1 MMQKYS
7 GAGNTFIMVNNLDD
21 HISDKRRHVL
31 ELISGEGEGMDGVIF
46 LEKSGI
52 ADFKMNY
59 FNRDGTGDALC
70 GNGLRCTAR
79 FAADNKHTGSERI
92 SIEAVSGIYDAQLLD
107 DGKVKVKFPPP
118 RRLKTNFKLKVHFE
132 GWWEMLNCS
141 YADVGSPHIV
151 VFIDE
156 IERPEISSIE
166 EVNVL
171 EWGRNIRMHK
181 DLMPEGANVNFVKVE
196 DAGKGKLLIRS
207 YERGVEGETLA
218 CGTGAM
224 SSAIVFYA
232 LRGSANPVT
241 LKTRSG
247 EELIVELEL
256 DGNKLV
262 AVQMT
267 GNATRIK

>member
-1 MMQKYS
+1 MEQKYS

-21 HISDKRRHVL
+21 HIADRRERVL
-31 ELISGEGEGMDGVIF
+31 ELISVEGEGMDGVIF
-46 LEKSGI
+46 LEKSEI

-59 FNRDGTGDALC
+59 FNRDGSGDALC

-79 FAADNKHTGSERI
+79 FAADNNITESDRI
-92 SIEAVSGIYDAQLLD
+92 SIEAVSEIYEAQLLS
-107 DGKVKVKFPPP
+107 DGKVKVKFPSP

-141 YADVGSPHIV
+141 YVDVGSPHIL

-156 IERPEISSIE
+156 IEKPKIASIE
-166 EVNVL
+166 EVNVI

-181 DLMPEGANVNFVKVE
+181 DLMPEGANVNFVQVE
-196 DAGKGKLLIRS
+196 DAGNGKLLIRS

-224 SSAIVFYA
+224 SAAIVFYA
-232 LRGSANPVT
+232 LRESANPVT

-247 EELIVELEL
+247 EVLIVELEF
-256 DGNKLV
+256 DGNRLT

-267 GNATRIK
+267 GNATRIE

>member
-1 MMQKYS
+1 MLQKYS

-21 HISDKRRHVL
+21 RIADRKEQVL
-31 ELISGEGEGMDGVIF
+31 ELISSEGQGMDGVIF
-46 LEKSGI
+46 LEKSDV
-52 ADFKMNY
+52 ADLRMNY

-79 FAADNKHTGSERI
+79 FAADNGFAETDKLT
-92 SIEAVSGIYDAQLLD
+92 IEAVSDIYEAQLLD

-118 RRLKTNFKLKVHFE
+118 RKLKTNFKLKVHFE

-156 IERPEISSIE
+156 IGKPKIASIE
-166 EVNVL
+166 EVNVI

-181 DLMPEGANVNFVKVE
+181 DLMPEGANVNFVQV
-196 DAGKGKLLIRS
+196 DDPGRGKLSIRS

-224 SSAIVFYA
+224 SAAIVFYA
-232 LRGSANPVT
+232 LREDVNPVT

-247 EELIVELEL
+247 EELIVELGIEENRL
-256 DGNKLV
+256 T